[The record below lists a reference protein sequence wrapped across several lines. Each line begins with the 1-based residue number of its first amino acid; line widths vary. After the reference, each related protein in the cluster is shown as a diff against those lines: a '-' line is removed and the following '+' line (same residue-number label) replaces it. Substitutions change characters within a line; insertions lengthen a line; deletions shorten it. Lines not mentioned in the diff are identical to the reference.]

1 MSEIKLKVDGREIT
15 VKENTVLAAAL
26 ANAGIDV
33 FRQSVAGEPRTFL
46 CGMGICYEC
55 RVTVDGAPN
64 RLSCQVLCEEG
75 MVVTTAKA
83 TPLQADKVEA
93 GRD

>member
-1 MSEIKLKVDGREIT
+1 MSEIKLRVNDREIS

-26 ANAGIDV
+26 ANAGIEV
-33 FRQSVAGEPRTFL
+33 FRQSVEGEARTFL

-55 RVTVDGAPN
+55 RVTVNSVPN
-64 RLSCQVLCEEG
+64 RLSCQVLCENG
-75 MVVTTAKA
+75 MVVTTPQPALLNRE
-83 TPLQADKVEA
+83 T